1 MRLSLK
7 AWYTFESHYNT
18 GLYNNMKLV
27 LKYICVYFYSHRTF
41 YDVCVRN
48 FYVCTISLDFS
59 LAG

>member
-41 YDVCVRN
+41 TMCVCAIFMFAQLV
-48 FYVCTISLDFS
+48 
-59 LAG
+59 